1 MEVVRRSIRS
11 VMSIGSQE
19 RIASGSLQDSN
30 QVWDEFIAQRERKAI
45 SLRDFDVGRSIGKG
59 RFARVK
65 LATLKERPELPI
77 CLKVLRKSHVVAL
90 EQAEHVINEKNVLCS
105 ISSPFVIR
113 VMDTFQDPNYLYIAM
128 ELVVGGELFNLLRA
142 KKKFSESETQF
153 FAAEVA
159 SALFHLHSMLIVFRD
174 LKPENILVHRTGHIK
189 LTDFGFAKYLK
200 GEKTKTVCGTS
211 EYMAPEIIKKEAYGL
226 SVDWWSY
233 GVLVYEMLVGK
244 SPFNDADES
253 QVLALALSARV
264 TYPVFISKPSK
275 DFIGRLLNKSP
286 TRRLGA
292 PEIKDTHTIQ
302 GHAFFKSLEWSKVL
316 SGRLSPP
323 FPPEGEEENYQDIP
337 DSEADTQP
345 APPEE
350 TFSAWDHYV
359 NFSAEGVALAES
371 LEQQRLAKLQ
381 EKKAQDE
388 EQERIRGVSEQTPAK
403 VDVDIAQV
411 KPGTSC
417 CGLQ

>member
-1 MEVVRRSIRS
+1 
-11 VMSIGSQE
+11 
-19 RIASGSLQDSN
+19 
-30 QVWDEFIAQRERKAI
+30 
-45 SLRDFDVGRSIGKG
+45 
-59 RFARVK
+59 
-65 LATLKERPELPI
+65 
-77 CLKVLRKSHVVAL
+77 
-90 EQAEHVINEKNVLCS
+90 
-105 ISSPFVIR
+105 
-113 VMDTFQDPNYLYIAM
+113 M

-345 APPEE
+345 APSEE

-371 LEQQRLAKLQ
+371 LEQQRLRIFHVPGRAREAHVASASKRL
-381 EKKAQDE
+381 KGRFGRVRL
-388 EQERIRGVSEQTPAK
+388 ERIYLTP
-403 VDVDIAQV
+403 IMGGQQLRLC
-411 KPGTSC
+411 GTSVSLSS
-417 CGLQ
+417 LQPSHLSAISSKTSSTSKFSASGFAVYSPSLMECKIPV